1 MSVFL
6 GVDIGGTNVKTALV
20 GVDGA
25 VLSFESNEWSGGPPA
40 DAVDTAVASARTRMS
55 ETGLGPVAC
64 GCACAGLI
72 DSAEGI
78 VRYSPNLPEWCDVEL
93 SAMLSCEL
101 GLPVV
106 LENDAN
112 AAAYAE
118 FEVGA
123 GRGAR
128 TMVMLTLGTGI
139 GGGIVIDGRLYR
151 GGHGMAGEIGHITVD
166 RDGPTCACGS
176 RGCLERLANAEAVV
190 ARAEELLGAG
200 RDSTLRKK
208 SAARPLKAVDV
219 GLAASE
225 GDEVAVEAL
234 ASVGRALG
242 VGLANVSQILD
253 PDVIVIGGGVIAAG
267 EPLLR
272 PAREELEARLSGYE
286 FRGPGVVPAALGESA
301 GVVGAALLA
310 REALAH

>member
-1 MSVFL
+1 MSVLL

-25 VLSFESNEWSGGPPA
+25 VLSFESREWSGGPPE
-40 DAVDTAVASARTRMS
+40 DAVDAAVSSARSQIRS
-55 ETGLGPVAC
+55 SGLVPDGC
-64 GCACAGLI
+64 GCACAGLV
-72 DSAEGI
+72 DATAGV

-93 SAMLSCEL
+93 SAMFSREL
-101 GLPVV
+101 GIPVA

-112 AAAYAE
+112 AAAYGEYA
-118 FEVGA
+118 VGA

-128 TMVMLTLGTGI
+128 NLVMLTLGTGI
-139 GGGIVIDGRLYR
+139 GGGIVLDGRLYR
-151 GGHGMAGEIGHITVD
+151 GSHGMAGEIGHTTVD
-166 RDGPTCACGS
+166 TEGPTCACGS
-176 RGCLERLANAEAVV
+176 RGCLESLANAEAVV
-190 ARAEELLGAG
+190 ARALDLLDGG
-200 RDSTLRKK
+200 RG
-208 SAARPLKAVDV
+208 SALEGIAASRPLRAVDV
-219 GLAASE
+219 GKAAAS
-225 GDEVAVEAL
+225 GDDVATEAL
-234 ASVGRALG
+234 AVVGRALG

-286 FRGPGVVPAALGESA
+286 FRGPRVVPAALGDTA

-310 REALAH
+310 REGLAL

>member
-6 GVDIGGTNVKTALV
+6 GIDIGGTNVKTALV
-20 GVDGA
+20 RVDGA
-25 VLSFESNEWSGGPPA
+25 VLSFDSHEWSGGPPG
-40 DAVDTAVASARTRMS
+40 DAVKVAADSARSQMES
-55 ETGLGPVAC
+55 SGLTPDAC

-72 DSAEGI
+72 DCAEGV
-78 VRYSPNLPEWCDVEL
+78 VRSSPNLPDWHDVEL
-93 SAMLSCEL
+93 SAMLSREL

-118 FEVGA
+118 YLVGA

-128 TMVMLTLGTGI
+128 DLVMLTLGTGI
-139 GGGIVIDGRLYR
+139 GGGVVLGGRLYR
-151 GGHGMAGEIGHITVD
+151 GSHGTAGEIGHTTVE
-166 RDGPTCACGS
+166 REGPVCACGS

-190 ARAEELLGAG
+190 AKARELLEQG
-200 RDSTLRKK
+200 RR
-208 SAARPLKAVDV
+208 SALSEKAASGTIHAVDV
-219 GLAASE
+219 GLAAAA
-225 GDEVAVEAL
+225 GDQVAIDAL
-234 ASVGRALG
+234 AAVGRALG

-253 PDVIVIGGGVIAAG
+253 PDVIVIGGGVVSAG

-272 PAREELEARLSGYE
+272 PARQELEARLSGYE
-286 FRGPGVVPAALGESA
+286 FRGPRVVPAALGDTA

-310 REALAH
+310 REGLAL